1 LHIALHLRG
10 SVWSDHKLNAVLR
23 LMISK
28 ADDGRSLEGSTPT
41 KITLHESM
49 NWN

>member
-1 LHIALHLRG
+1 MYYI
-10 SVWSDHKLNAVLR
+10 WSDHKLIALLR
-23 LMISK
+23 LLISK

-41 KITLHESM
+41 TITLHKSM